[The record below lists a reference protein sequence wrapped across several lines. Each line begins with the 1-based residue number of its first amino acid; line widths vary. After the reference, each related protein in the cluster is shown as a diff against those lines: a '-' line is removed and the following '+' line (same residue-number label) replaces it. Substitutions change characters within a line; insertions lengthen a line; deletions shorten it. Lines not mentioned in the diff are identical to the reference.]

1 MFLFLSLQKTTF
13 IVIDGDP
20 IVFQSL
26 CHYVQSSVIDN
37 RISTLLKYILR
48 LNLKLAVAPL
58 RAGKGDEWT
67 HGLEIACGV
76 RLTELEH
83 VYFRFVRA
91 EGDPLWIHV
100 ECDVIYLAIVHPA
113 SKLLYLLTFLLQVEY
128 SQQSSLQT
136 YIHTNLFL
144 VITYLI
150 RGCCKKS
157 TFGIDCQA
165 NNRTFVCLKF

>member
-13 IVIDGDP
+13 VVIDGDP
-20 IVFQSL
+20 IVFQRL
-26 CHYVQSSVIDN
+26 CHYVESSVIDN
-37 RISTLLKYILR
+37 RIGTLLKYILR

-58 RAGKGDEWT
+58 RAGKGDQWT

-76 RLTELEH
+76 RFTELEH

-100 ECDVIYLAIVHPA
+100 ECDVIYGALTGSA
-113 SKLLYLLTFLLQVEY
+113 SKLLNLLTFPLQVEY

-136 YIHTNLFL
+136 
-144 VITYLI
+144 
-150 RGCCKKS
+150 
-157 TFGIDCQA
+157 
-165 NNRTFVCLKF
+165 